1 MYIVPEHTIPSGM
14 VVQRNISALSNNDE
28 ENYDSSPRESA
39 RMAITIPS
47 TASAFAVRKKDPS
60 LAEIGDPCDLGNFLP
75 DSGAMQHMT
84 PRQADL
90 FDVVEIRE
98 LRWPMAMSSNAQSQG
113 RSVLT

>member
-14 VVQRNISALSNNDE
+14 VVQHNISALSNNDE

-47 TASAFAVRKKDPS
+47 TASAFAVRKKDPL

-75 DSGAMQHMT
+75 DLGATQHMT
-84 PRQADL
+84 PR
-90 FDVVEIRE
+90 
-98 LRWPMAMSSNAQSQG
+98 
-113 RSVLT
+113 